1 MSVADLSP
9 ITPYHWD
16 ATTSAWVEALVA
28 TAAGA
33 GAVQQDASA
42 ACRVATLNILAD
54 CFPLAVRLATPPK
67 RRIDAAIER
76 IVELNPDVLGL
87 NEVTPRI
94 LTWLLANDTIRSRYY
109 TTHVPDTVAKPHGC
123 VVLSRARLQGAWQ
136 MASLHEMEGAQ
147 GADGTAVPAH
157 TQGRRPIVVRLP
169 NDLILCSVHTVA
181 YQTAP
186 NRAMRAM
193 QLKHISSV
201 LGALSA
207 ADASRPPFIIMGDL
221 NLHDLCEDAVIV
233 DNGLLDL
240 WAETHPKFVA
250 ARDMCTDEADA
261 GLTFDAKTNSMI
273 PRYIPGETRRMRLDR
288 ILLSRDAPFRAAAPC
303 RLWANE
309 AVDAKKE
316 IYISDHYGLAI
327 DLVASPDAPW
337 NGNPAVERELRVN
350 AALDAAPRN
359 FSKWR
364 FSIALTQHL
373 GWLAMRSVGML

>member
-9 ITPYHWD
+9 ITPYRWD
-16 ATTSAWVEALVA
+16 ATTSAWVEAVVA

-33 GAVQQDASA
+33 GAAQQDASA
-42 ACRVATLNILAD
+42 PFRVATLNILAD
-54 CFPLAVRLATPPK
+54 YFPFAVRLATPPK

-109 TTHVPDTVAKPHGC
+109 TTHVPDTVAKPDGC
-123 VVLSRARLQGAWQ
+123 IVLSRARLQGAWQ
-136 MASLHEMEGAQ
+136 IASLHEM
-147 GADGTAVPAH
+147 
-157 TQGRRPIVVRLP
+157 RPIVVRLP
-169 NDLILCSVHTVA
+169 NDLIVCSVHMVA

-201 LGALSA
+201 LGAFSA

-240 WAETHPKFVA
+240 WAETHPKFAA

-261 GLTFDAKTNSMI
+261 GLTFDAKGNSMI
-273 PRYIPGETRRMRLDR
+273 RRYIPGETRRMRLDR